1 MTILRWNVGWL
12 FVLASSL
19 SASGLPL
26 KTFVLVDEFTIH
38 SAHDALQR
46 TTDDLDA
53 AFEALY
59 DLADS
64 LDPKNGW
71 SRNMDITNKRNWRAL
86 DKITTSL
93 ESLIDHSDSR
103 TMSGPNNNI
112 LTIISL
118 INEISNSLY

>member
-1 MTILRWNVGWL
+1 MECCLVFV

-19 SASGLPL
+19 PANGLPL
-26 KTFVLVDEFTIH
+26 LQKTFVLVDEITIS

-53 AFEALY
+53 AFGVLH

-64 LDPKNGW
+64 LDPQNGW
-71 SRNMDITNKRNWRAL
+71 SRNMDITNKRNWHAL
-86 DKITTSL
+86 DRITTSL
-93 ESLIDHSDSR
+93 ESLIDHNDPR